1 MANNNNNF
9 EKTLAIVAKAADGST
24 AIKLADVQ
32 INELMNLNGAASDPL
47 TAYGTAIPAA
57 LPVIQGNGAS
67 VTYVKNV
74 LANEITGDAVYNDQS
89 NAAKGE
95 PVTIYLN
102 SHLGYQEELTAA
114 EANAQGLGNWLATK
128 LSTYAPQALKK
139 KTRVG
144 FATLVAGAEKLTIA
158 AKATTESERDY
169 AVRILKTL
177 AETAGL
183 MTQASDPKQGIDTFD
198 ISQITVSVAPKIM
211 SAIIAAGLQGN
222 LTSEVFAGG
231 VIQKTEWVG
240 LKIQSTPFL
249 PAGTDAFIGT
259 SFIGKSPMITTA
271 MYAGPKNLN
280 GIKYESRA
288 AFLLPGKDK
297 SNTTGFEVMFDTN
310 KPDSA
315 KDAVIG
321 KDFVTRVAV
330 KLA

>member
-114 EANAQGLGNWLATK
+114 EANAQGLGN
-128 LSTYAPQALKK
+128 
-139 KTRVG
+139 
-144 FATLVAGAEKLTIA
+144 
-158 AKATTESERDY
+158 
-169 AVRILKTL
+169 
-177 AETAGL
+177 
-183 MTQASDPKQGIDTFD
+183 
-198 ISQITVSVAPKIM
+198 
-211 SAIIAAGLQGN
+211 
-222 LTSEVFAGG
+222 
-231 VIQKTEWVG
+231 
-240 LKIQSTPFL
+240 
-249 PAGTDAFIGT
+249 
-259 SFIGKSPMITTA
+259 
-271 MYAGPKNLN
+271 
-280 GIKYESRA
+280 
-288 AFLLPGKDK
+288 
-297 SNTTGFEVMFDTN
+297 
-310 KPDSA
+310 
-315 KDAVIG
+315 
-321 KDFVTRVAV
+321 
-330 KLA
+330 